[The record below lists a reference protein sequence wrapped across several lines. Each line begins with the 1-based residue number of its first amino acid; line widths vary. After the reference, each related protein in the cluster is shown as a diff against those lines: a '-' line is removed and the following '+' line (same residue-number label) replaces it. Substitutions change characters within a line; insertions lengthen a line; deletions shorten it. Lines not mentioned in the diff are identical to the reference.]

1 MNKEVNGEP
10 QSNKAIKGYVRKIL
24 PFSSVDGPGNRTII
38 FLQGCSFRCGYC
50 HNPETIALGS
60 AITTGEVQLRTPE
73 EIVQEVMKF
82 KNFISGVTLSGG
94 ECTLQPEFLLALV
107 QALKKEA
114 FHILIDTNGDFDQ
127 AYYERLRPWVDGFML
142 DVKSVDPSAHKTLT
156 GEDNK
161 KVLENLH
168 RMANDQTL
176 YEVRTVIVPDWPD
189 NAATVEHV
197 SQVLASKSPGTR
209 YKLIRFRPHGVVG
222 LYREIPMPT
231 EPEMEKLKSLAL
243 NTGLSQVILV

>member
-1 MNKEVNGEP
+1 MNGELKN
-10 QSNKAIKGYVRKIL
+10 SEVIKGYVRKIL

-60 AITTGEVQLRTPE
+60 AVTTGEVQLRAPE
-73 EIVQEVMKF
+73 DIVQEVLKF
-82 KNFISGVTLSGG
+82 KSFISGVTISGG

-107 QALKKEA
+107 KALKKES
-114 FHILIDTNGDFDQ
+114 FHIRIDTNGDFDQ

-161 KVLENLH
+161 SVIENLH
-168 RMANDQTL
+168 RMADDQIL

-189 NAATVEHV
+189 NDATVKSV
-197 SQVLASKSPGTR
+197 SALLAAKSPGTR

-222 LYREIPMPT
+222 LYKEMPMPT
-231 EPEMEKLKSLAL
+231 EPEMEELKNLAL
-243 NTGLSQVILV
+243 NAGLSQVILV

>member
-1 MNKEVNGEP
+1 MSKTVSDE
-10 QSNKAIKGYVRKIL
+10 AFKGYVKKIL
-24 PFSSVDGPGNRTII
+24 PFSSVDGPGNRSII

-60 AITTGEVQLRTPE
+60 AVTTGEIRLRTPDDV
-73 EIVQEVMKF
+73 VQEVLKY
-82 KNFISGVTLSGG
+82 KSFISGVTISGG

-107 QALKKEA
+107 KALKKEA

-142 DVKSVDPSAHKTLT
+142 DVKSIDPEAHKKLA
-156 GEDNK
+156 GEDNQ
-161 KVLENLH
+161 KVIENLH
-168 RMANDQTL
+168 RMAGDRTL

-189 NAATVEHV
+189 NTATVTSV
-197 SQVLASKSPGTR
+197 SKVLAEKSPSTR

-222 LYREIPMPT
+222 LYKALPMPKET
-231 EPEMEKLKSLAL
+231 EMENLKKIASDA
-243 NTGLSQVILV
+243 GLSQVILV